1 MSEKFS
7 VIVFDLGNVLLPFDY
22 QRAVD
27 KLNKVEKGLGEH
39 FLKFYDANYE
49 YHRAFERGDMSDREF
64 TETMLSAIDHKIDE
78 ETFRKLYSDIFI
90 ENKEVVDLL
99 PILKKNYTLV
109 MLSNTN
115 IIHYMYGWKDYDFI
129 KEFDKLVVSYEA
141 GANKPEE
148 KIYRV
153 VESFTGENSDR
164 HFFIDDIAE
173 YVEAAEKLG
182 WEGIQFK
189 GYRPLVTELINRGI
203 LTYRD

>member
-27 KLNKVEKGLGEH
+27 KLNGMEKGLGEY
-39 FLKFYDANYE
+39 FLNFYNANYE
-49 YHRAFERGDMSDREF
+49 YHRAFERGDMSEDEF
-64 TETMLSAIDHKIDE
+64 TETMLSALGHKIDKG
-78 ETFRKLYSDIFI
+78 TFCRLYSDIFT

-99 PILKKNYTLV
+99 PKLKKYYTLV

-115 IIHYMYGWKDYDFI
+115 IIHYRYGWKNYKFI
-129 KEFDKLVVSYEA
+129 NHFDKIVVSYEA

-148 KIYRV
+148 KIYKV
-153 VESFTGENSDR
+153 VESFTGKNSDR
-164 HFFIDDIAE
+164 HFFIDDVFE
-173 YVEAAEKLG
+173 YVDAARKLG

-189 GYRPLVTELINRGI
+189 GYKDLVTELINREI